1 MYKTVLVMDKTYTG
15 DKESAVGTENRQN
28 TCIGGRIIIYYI

>member
-28 TCIGGRIIIYYI
+28 TCIGGRFIIYYI